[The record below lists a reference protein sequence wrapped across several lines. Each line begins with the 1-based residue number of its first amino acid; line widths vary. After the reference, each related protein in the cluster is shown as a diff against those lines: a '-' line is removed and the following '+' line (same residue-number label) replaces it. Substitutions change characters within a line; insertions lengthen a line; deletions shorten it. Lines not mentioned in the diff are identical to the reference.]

1 MARQFKFV
9 SSRCDSCGP
18 SRLDE
23 PTEVREH
30 VRSMCDGNHIEDVL
44 TTYTGSIT
52 CDLRETG
59 RSRNEHEISEGQREL
74 SSSAMYVRGAYAE
87 DRKTGNP
94 QKSVLR
100 ERGSASCGMN
110 TCNPRLQDCWG
121 GFSND
126 TGCSRWWRV
135 RNVRLLYLYSMAVRC
150 VEYHQ
155 HGMDLLV
162 PSWEI
167 YVP

>member
-1 MARQFKFV
+1 M
-9 SSRCDSCGP
+9 
-18 SRLDE
+18 
-23 PTEVREH
+23 
-30 VRSMCDGNHIEDVL
+30 
-44 TTYTGSIT
+44 
-52 CDLRETG
+52 
-59 RSRNEHEISEGQREL
+59 
-74 SSSAMYVRGAYAE
+74 SAMYVRGAYAE
-87 DRKTGNP
+87 DSKIGNP

-150 VEYHQ
+150 LELRRCPR
-155 HGMDLLV
+155 LLRLIPPNKHALPV
-162 PSWEI
+162 QCKLVTNLAACTPRTSR
-167 YVP
+167 VAKPF

>member
-1 MARQFKFV
+1 
-9 SSRCDSCGP
+9 
-18 SRLDE
+18 
-23 PTEVREH
+23 
-30 VRSMCDGNHIEDVL
+30 
-44 TTYTGSIT
+44 
-52 CDLRETG
+52 
-59 RSRNEHEISEGQREL
+59 
-74 SSSAMYVRGAYAE
+74 MYVRGAYAE

-150 VEYHQ
+150 LEYHQ
-155 HGMDLLV
+155 HGWISWSRVGKYMHLELRRCPRLLRLIPPNKHALPV
-162 PSWEI
+162 QCKLVTNLAACTPRTSR
-167 YVP
+167 VAKPF